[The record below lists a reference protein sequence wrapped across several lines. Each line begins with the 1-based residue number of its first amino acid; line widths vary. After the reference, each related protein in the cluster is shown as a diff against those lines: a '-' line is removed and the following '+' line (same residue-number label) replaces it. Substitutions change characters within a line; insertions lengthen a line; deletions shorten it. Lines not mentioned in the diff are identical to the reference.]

1 MQGKSAADAAAAAS
15 LKKELA
21 ARPTMSEMRSLKQ
34 QLRVLQ
40 QLEYNADEDVRC
52 CCCLVIVV
60 AWVHCV
66 WGCFFRTHYSTG
78 PLIKNSCF
86 G

>member
-1 MQGKSAADAAAAAS
+1 MQEKSAVDSASAAS

-40 QLEYNADEDVRC
+40 QLEYNAEDVRFC
-52 CCCLVIVV
+52 YC
-60 AWVHCV
+60 
-66 WGCFFRTHYSTG
+66 HYPMLLLLLLLLLLFHRWADWTDSMV
-78 PLIKNSCF
+78 F
-86 G
+86 